1 MSRSLK
7 NTLIKYSISFGLS
20 LAIAWLYAYLRL
32 DLSNLGAVPKTDLY
46 RILCDA
52 CTVPGLLL
60 LMSGLLMTISNQG
73 ALDGLGYVA
82 VNGLKMLIPGAAQKM
97 ETFRDYL
104 LRRRE
109 NRVKGYGFLY
119 VTAAAFLAA
128 AGVFMALFY
137 SVYRK

>member
-1 MSRSLK
+1 MKKAHSL
-7 NTLIKYSISFGLS
+7 LLKYGITAAVGGCM
-20 LAIAWLYAYLRL
+20 AWTVL
-32 DLSNLGAVPKTDLY
+32 DLHGFAAAQSLVDKY
-46 RILCDA
+46 RILADA
-52 CTVPGLLL
+52 FTIPGVVILL
-60 LMSGLLMTISNQG
+60 SGVLVLISNEG
-73 ALDGLGYVA
+73 IFEGLSYVMSYA
-82 VNGLKMLIPGAAQKM
+82 VKMLIPGAAQKM

-119 VTAAAFLAA
+119 VTAVVFLAA